1 MPIARS
7 GQKEMES
14 LEEMLDRALVA
25 SVEGKSHHRNVLY
38 TYARRCGMRAAA
50 LVGSFNR
57 CLDGKPGR
65 LQPSLFFSMDEPFNS
80 FGIWPAIP
88 RTKKFIVRVSLDR
101 RKTYTVSSSDS
112 EFHQLSL
119 VDRSTFINSRVGR
132 SLHLARYS

>member
-50 LVGSFNR
+50 LVGSFNTMPR
-57 CLDGKPGR
+57 WQTR
-65 LQPSLFFSMDEPFNS
+65 PSP
-80 FGIWPAIP
+80 
-88 RTKKFIVRVSLDR
+88 
-101 RKTYTVSSSDS
+101 TVS
-112 EFHQLSL
+112 FLL
-119 VDRSTFINSRVGR
+119 YG
-132 SLHLARYS
+132 